1 MRFGKYQGLGNDFLI
16 VDLRRGEPAGERSV
30 QDPEVARALCDRH
43 FGVGADGVIAV
54 LPPRSAA
61 AAATMRVLNSD
72 GSEAEMC
79 GNGLR
84 CFVKFLHERD
94 PALARD
100 ELTIDT
106 GAGPLVCRIHTGPG
120 GRVDSVAVDMGRPRM
135 ARRDVPMIG
144 PPDES
149 CVEAPLVVDGREFRV
164 TGVSMG
170 NPHAVFF
177 VDESGPALLDLARRL
192 GPGLETHAWFPR
204 KANIDFAHAHG
215 PDRIEL
221 RVWERG
227 CGITLACGTGASAT
241 AVAACLTGRAAAG
254 SEIAL
259 DLLGGELSI
268 QVAPDLTG
276 VVMRGAARHVFDVDI
291 ALDQFALAARPHSSA
306 A

>member
-1 MRFGKYQGLGNDFLI
+1 MRFDKYEGLGNDFLLI
-16 VDLRRGEPAGERSV
+16 DLRAGEPVGERSV
-30 QDPEVARALCDRH
+30 QDPEMARRLCDRH

-54 LPPRSAA
+54 LPPRTTGAF
-61 AAATMRVLNSD
+61 ATMRVLNAD

-84 CFVKFLHERD
+84 CVVKFLYQRD
-94 PALARD
+94 PGLALT

-106 GAGPLVCRIHTGPG
+106 GAGPLTCRVHASAD
-120 GRVDSVAVDMGRPRM
+120 GRDRAESIAVDMGQPRLSR
-135 ARRDVPMIG
+135 AEVPMIG

-149 CVEAPLVVDGREFRV
+149 CVQAPLVVDGRELRI

-170 NPHAVFF
+170 NPHAVIF
-177 VDESGPALLDLARRL
+177 VDETGPALLELARRI

-204 KANIDFAHAHG
+204 KANIDFAHGHG

-221 RVWERG
+221 VVWERG
-227 CGITLACGTGASAT
+227 VGITLACGTGASAT

-254 SEIAL
+254 TDIAVA
-259 DLLGGELSI
+259 LLGGDLSI
-268 QVAPDLTG
+268 RVAADMSG
-276 VVMRGAARHVFDVDI
+276 VVMRGPARRVFDVEVD
-291 ALDQFALAARPHSSA
+291 LDRLAQPPRRA